1 MVVDSFSA
9 SAVYLCTHSLAWASE
24 RVDVGLKSGLAV
36 VLGDLVGWDLRLFL
50 PDLPTLTPA
59 GDGWVAGGDR
69 IGFGFLSWS
78 VFELLKAKELTGIA
92 ARRFNGV
99 GCCDAAV
106 LLHD

>member
-9 SAVYLCTHSLAWASE
+9 SAVYFCTHSLAWASE
-24 RVDVGLKSGLAV
+24 IVDVGLKSGLAV
-36 VLGDLVGWDLRLFL
+36 VLGDLVGWDFRLFL

-59 GDGWVAGGDR
+59 GDGWVAGDDR
-69 IGFGFLSWS
+69 LGFGFLSWS